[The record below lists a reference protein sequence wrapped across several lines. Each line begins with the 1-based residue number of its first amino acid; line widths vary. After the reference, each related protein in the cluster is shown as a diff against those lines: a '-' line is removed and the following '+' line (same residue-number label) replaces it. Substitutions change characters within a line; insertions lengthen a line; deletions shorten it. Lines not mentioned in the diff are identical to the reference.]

1 MFFLTGGAGTGKS
14 YLLSQIVRQ
23 LAGTSNIAITAMTGA
38 AAQLINGRTLHAWAH
53 ILPGHQANTISNKA
67 LNRIMNCEFLFI
79 DEISMMSAEVF
90 EMLII
95 RFQNAGNI
103 PTVVFI
109 GDLLQLP
116 PVQGRY
122 IFEHQAWQH
131 VRVLKLEVNHR
142 QTTDEGF
149 LAALTDLRYARYT
162 QRVADLLTSRYV
174 RQLPDDCTH
183 LHAHNESVDGTNARR
198 LSALPGTPRAF
209 TALKHT
215 NTDGMPNVWTKFRM
229 PEELVL
235 KKGARIVMLKNHP
248 EGLYVNGSTGVVEDW
263 DQNLDDEWR
272 ISVKFDR
279 SGMRLW
285 IDRVTEELQ
294 NGDGRIIASMS
305 QFPMKLGWAITVH
318 KAQGMTL
325 DRVGVDLNDHFVAG
339 QTYVALSRARTADGL
354 YLTGQYKY
362 IDLPAAIKEAMSRPV
377 IPHPTFA
384 EAMNDDNRRI
394 VHRNAPRSAESQ
406 RDLQAELED
415 INRRGDAIAELVR
428 RERQRERQMS
438 YEERQA
444 EREQERRQRRLEAE
458 AYPPPPPRAPRRV
471 DPEEEK
477 KKVLPARPVEEDI
490 VQIKPL
496 DDPDLIVP

>member
-14 YLLSQIVRQ
+14 YMLTQIVRQ
-23 LAGTSNIAITAMTGA
+23 LAGTANIAVTAMTGA

-67 LNRIMNCEFLFI
+67 LHRIMNCEYLFI

-90 EMLII
+90 EMLLI
-95 RFQNAGNI
+95 RFQSANNTPKVI
-103 PTVVFI
+103 FI

-116 PVQGRY
+116 PVQGRF
-122 IFEHQAWQH
+122 IFEHSRWPE

-142 QTTDEGF
+142 QTTDDNF

-183 LHAHNESVDGTNARR
+183 LHAHNESVDATNARR

-209 TALKHT
+209 TALRLT
-215 NTDGMPNVWTKFRM
+215 NTDGMQNVWAKFRL

-235 KKGARIVMLKNHP
+235 KKGARIVMMKNHP
-248 EGLYVNGSTGVVEDW
+248 EGLYVNGSTGVVENW
-263 DQNLDDEWR
+263 DQDLDDEWR
-272 ISVKFDR
+272 IDVRFDR
-279 SGMRLW
+279 NGIRLLV
-285 IDRVTEELQ
+285 DRVTEELQ

-339 QTYVALSRARTADGL
+339 QTYVALSRARTSEGL

-362 IDLPAAIKEAMSRPV
+362 IDLPVSIKNAMARQQATPVMRVVSQPLYDTEIVPPSAVVRPA
-377 IPHPTFA
+377 T
-384 EAMNDDNRRI
+384 NRLGETR
-394 VHRNAPRSAESQ
+394 EEQ
-406 RDLQAELED
+406 RD
-415 INRRGDAIAELVR
+415 
-428 RERQRERQMS
+428 RERMEDERTRRLVDLEEMQRIAAQRRQ
-438 YEERQA
+438 
-444 EREQERRQRRLEAE
+444 EREDQQESIRQRRAAAARQNAEEDEA
-458 AYPPPPPRAPRRV
+458 
-471 DPEEEK
+471 K
-477 KKVLPARPVEEDI
+477 KKVLPARPVEDDI
-490 VQIKPL
+490 VQLKHL